1 MALEHAILVSLA
13 ERPGTGYQLS
23 RQFAKSIGHFWSTT
37 HQQIY
42 RTLKKLQDQGLIT
55 AHDVAQE
62 GKPDKKIY
70 QLTEAGQEELSAWVS
85 TPTDLPQLRSDFGV
99 KLRGAEHT
107 DKATI
112 LKNVAQHRSL
122 HAEQLALYQRYLAT
136 QFPQPKALSGRQ
148 LHQYLV
154 LRGGIT
160 SEEAFLAWCD
170 EILTT
175 LSAHP
180 NEEEEMTEP

>member
-13 ERPGTGYQLS
+13 ERPGSGYQLS

-55 AHDVAQE
+55 ARDVAQE

-70 QLTEAGQEELSAWVS
+70 QLTHKGQEELSAWVA

-107 DKATI
+107 DRATI
-112 LKNVAQHRSL
+112 VSNVAHHRAL
-122 HAEQLALYQRYLAT
+122 HAEQLALYRRYLAT
-136 QFPQPKALSGRQ
+136 QFPSPDTLTGRQ

-175 LSAHP
+175 LGTAPSK
-180 NEEEEMTEP
+180 EEADDQP